1 MSENTLKKLRPSILR
16 PASEEEKTKDIPPP
30 EKIREM
36 LSKGQMNKAVG
47 ESVLNLSNERE
58 KLNDELNQAKNK
70 LENTHR
76 DDHESTKVFNLAQL
90 KANQEVQL
98 LAEKKEKVEKEINVL
113 MQMKNSKMHEDLQK
127 VTRYLVQETKR
138 IAPLIENSVK
148 SGQEN
153 SSTLEEIKAL
163 RGELKAEMSG
173 ILKDVKN
180 VVVDL
185 HQSYRDDYE
194 ELDKKKKDLKREI
207 ADLAIKL
214 LPMSEKW
221 KTENEVYNKLQ
232 LEVSNLKNE
241 YSLLMAQKH
250 ESEKELSHLILE
262 GKDRIVQLQEQK
274 IKIEED
280 ISLLRLTW
288 ADLEQKTIIKK
299 DLEQSLKDLQ
309 SAYIQLEER
318 SKTLEI
324 LQKDE
329 NFKLYHNQEEVRK
342 LSLLIEEKT
351 QERDKLSTE
360 IHTLRIIENEVRYT
374 TLHSNE
380 KIEEAKNAI
389 EQVTQKYVEKHQ
401 LLEREFSVKEDE
413 LKIKYLK
420 LEEDL
425 CRKLSLTE
433 QDGHARISNLD
444 HEYILKKEKKE
455 TELNQ
460 LEEIKVKELKQR
472 LAETEIGIANFLKRN
487 QDDLAKTISDIV
499 YVKGQYGL
507 VKSENAPTLEQLN
520 NEINK
525 VIGTYFK
532 ETVVPNYKDKWIQKI
547 TFFWAISSS
556 LIALGSLLA
565 FYFKR

>member
-16 PASEEEKTKDIPPP
+16 PVSEEEKTKDIPPP

-98 LAEKKEKVEKEINVL
+98 LAEKKEKVEKEINTL

-185 HQSYRDDYE
+185 HQSYKDDYE

-221 KTENEVYNKLQ
+221 KTENEIYNKLQ

-241 YSLLMAQKH
+241 YSLLIAQKH

-274 IKIEED
+274 IKIEEE
-280 ISLLRLTW
+280 ISLLRLIW
-288 ADLEQKTIIKK
+288 ADLEQKSIIKK

-309 SAYIQLEER
+309 SAYILLEEK
-318 SKTLEI
+318 SKNVEI
-324 LQKDE
+324 LLKEE
-329 NFKLYHNQEEVRK
+329 NFKLFHNQEEVRK
-342 LSLLIEEKT
+342 LSLIIEEKNL
-351 QERDKLSTE
+351 EKDKLFSE
-360 IHTLRIIENEVRYT
+360 INDLRIIENELKYT

-389 EQVTQKYVEKHQ
+389 DQMTQKYVEKHQ
-401 LLEREFSVKEDE
+401 MLEREFNLKEDE
-413 LKIKYLK
+413 LKLKYLK
-420 LEEDL
+420 LEEDFGQ
-425 CRKLSLTE
+425 KNSLSE
-433 QDGHARISNLD
+433 QEGHAKISNLD
-444 HEYILKKEKKE
+444 HEYKLKKEKLE
-455 TELNQ
+455 AELNQ
-460 LEEIKVKELKQR
+460 LEEIKIKELKQR
-472 LAETEIGIANFLKRN
+472 LAETELGIANFLKRN

-507 VKSENAPTLEQLN
+507 IKSENAPTLDQLN

-547 TFFWAISSS
+547 TYYWAISSS
-556 LIALGSLLA
+556 LVALGSLLA